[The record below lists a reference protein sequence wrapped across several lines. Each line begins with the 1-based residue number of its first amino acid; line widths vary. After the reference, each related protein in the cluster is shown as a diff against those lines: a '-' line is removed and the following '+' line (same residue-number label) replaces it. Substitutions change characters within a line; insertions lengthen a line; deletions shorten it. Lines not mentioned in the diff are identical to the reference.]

1 MSIKKLKNKD
11 VTINTS
17 ITEDHRAFIE
27 DQCHKL
33 GISSSEY
40 LRHLL
45 LSQIQIANQ
54 PKLEQLMM
62 GKGWDYIF
70 GFWVTDHIDY
80 VRLVIAQGWVCHEYY
95 YLLSIGNHWDKAKLI
110 GQYSSIRD
118 VKAAANKEFTKGGYE
133 ATLKEKEEY
142 MATGSQYSTLNLP
155 DFEDLSEV
163 VGLTMDQA
171 SALISLQA
179 NFKRIMN
186 LCILHNLQ

>member
-45 LSQIQIANQ
+45 LDQIQIANL
-54 PKLEQLMM
+54 PKADELLM
-62 GKGWDYIF
+62 GEGWSYVF
-70 GFWVTDHIDY
+70 GFWVTDHVDY
-80 VRLVIAQGWVCHEYY
+80 VRLVITRGGLWGGSKNY

-110 GQYSSIRD
+110 GSYIFIRE
-118 VKAAANKEFTKGGYE
+118 VIAAAKKEFNKGGYE
-133 ATLKEKEEY
+133 ATLKKEKKY
-142 MATGSQYSTLNLP
+142 MAVESQYSTLGLP
-155 DFEDLSEV
+155 EDI
-163 VGLTMDQA
+163 GLTMDQA
-171 SALISLQA
+171 SVLISLQA